1 MRGLTTRMFL
11 VSAIVPWMQ
20 KLSRNCVVVFFQVFI
35 LLIEFLYG
43 WKIGR
48 VGLEI
53 TWNFLSQKPWRNYLL
68 FFCFFFTLI
77 VLQAFSILSIANLWI
92 VCGVYQFSSLKCE
105 LASCLKAHPWTY
117 PTKKPKACHSTKCPP
132 RRISVFPLAGETRG
146 PATTCTC
153 LFLMLRIYNHHR
165 SFD

>member
-1 MRGLTTRMFL
+1 MN
-11 VSAIVPWMQ
+11 AKIIQ
-20 KLSRNCVVVFFQVFI
+20 KLCSSIFSSVHFVDRIFI
-35 LLIEFLYG
+35 WMENRARWIGNNLEFSEPKTVKKLF
-43 WKIGR
+43 I
-48 VGLEI
+48 I
-53 TWNFLSQKPWRNYLL
+53 LL
-68 FFCFFFTLI
+68 FFFGLFFTLI
-77 VLQAFSILSIANLWI
+77 VLQAFTILYIANLWI
-92 VCGVYQFSSLKCE
+92 VCGVGQFLSLKCE